1 MNRKDVVIPA
11 GDLEKQRDFTRRA
24 AGYLA
29 RLGREPRAF
38 VDTYGCQQNVSDSQR
53 IMGMLREMGCVLVR
67 EAAEAAI
74 EKTRAFFNSLGLP
87 ATLAELGIGPEHFGE
102 MARKARNSG
111 FDKTF
116 VPLSVEDIVNIYQMS
131 L

>member
-53 IMGMLREMGCVLVR
+53 IMGMLREMGCAFTDSPAQAAATAFSLSFAVSVFAFTGALQALEWR
-67 EAAEAAI
+67 ERKGA
-74 EKTRAFFNSLGLP
+74 
-87 ATLAELGIGPEHFGE
+87 GE
-102 MARKARNSG
+102 
-111 FDKTF
+111 
-116 VPLSVEDIVNIYQMS
+116 
-131 L
+131 